1 MLNEQLGAKA
11 PVPDALRISVQ
22 AYDDYLRGRA
32 HLRARSDEDLAEA
45 RRLFESV
52 TAAHAE
58 YAPAWAALAITTDVL
73 DDHEPAERYALRALE
88 LDPDN
93 VDALTAL
100 GAVYRDTGRWEQAA
114 ATFERAMALD
124 PDSAQLAE
132 DYGEFLAR
140 TGRMEKLLE
149 VTSRGYAADPFLVP
163 LVEVYTV
170 ALIAAGRTDEAI
182 DELEQT
188 IARGG
193 ADWLNQGLAAA
204 LAGKG
209 DGPGLRALISRA
221 PIVAGNRTVLLDAL
235 DHPGDPSAATA
246 VKALKSVERLAP
258 GSGYEPL
265 DLPEIVLLYL
275 GDADAV
281 IANYREWAAGGVAFD
296 NDEWFLPV
304 YQGLRAHPGF
314 AGVLED
320 FGLPAYWDQAGWPE
334 FCKRGAEGAI
344 TCS

>member
-1 MLNEQLGAKA
+1 
-11 PVPDALRISVQ
+11 
-22 AYDDYLRGRA
+22 
-32 HLRARSDEDLAEA
+32 
-45 RRLFESV
+45 LFESV
-52 TAAHAE
+52 TAVHAE

-114 ATFERAMALD
+114 ATFERAMTLD

-163 LVEVYTV
+163 LVEVYAV

-182 DELEQT
+182 AVLEQT

-193 ADWLNQGLAAA
+193 ADWLHQTLAAA
-204 LAGKG
+204 LAGQG

-221 PIVAGNRTVLLDAL
+221 PIPAGNRTVLLDAL
-235 DHPGDPSAATA
+235 DSPGDPSASAA
-246 VKALKSVERLAP
+246 VRALMAKERGA
-258 GSGYEPL
+258 SGYGYAQLE
-265 DLPEIVLLYL
+265 LPEIVLLQL
-275 GDADAV
+275 GDVDAV
-281 IANYREWAAGGVAFD
+281 IANYRALAAGGAALD
-296 NDEWFLPV
+296 NDEWFLPI
-304 YQGLRAHPGF
+304 YRNFRAHPAF
-314 AGVLED
+314 AGLLETY
-320 FGLPAYWDQAGWPE
+320 GLPAWWDQAGWPE
-334 FCKRGAEGAI
+334 FCQREEQRI
-344 TCS
+344 VCT